1 MNPRQLLRRNTKH
14 EIEEQSDEIPQSWT
28 KNEKLETPKTKQTI
42 FMDWTKEEIKFLK
55 TLSDPDKI
63 QGFLDSIEYNPVYEC
78 RSPRYVIKKRSA
90 HCFEGALFAAAALQ
104 FNGYKPLIV
113 DLKAFNDDDHVI
125 TVFKEDG
132 HWGAVAKSNF
142 TSLRYREPVYR
153 SLRELVMSYFDF
165 YFNLDGDKSLR
176 SYSLPLDL
184 TIYNSRNWATTDED
198 LEFIGDKL
206 ELLRHY
212 PVVSQK
218 MIKNLKRASELMMK
232 AGMLGSNA
240 EGLFKPGVRSEV

>member
-1 MNPRQLLRRNTKH
+1 
-14 EIEEQSDEIPQSWT
+14 
-28 KNEKLETPKTKQTI
+28 
-42 FMDWTKEEIKFLK
+42 MDWTKDEIRFLK

-63 QGFLDSIEYNPVYEC
+63 QGFLDSIDYNPNYEC
-78 RSPRYVIKKRSA
+78 RSPRWVIKKRSA
-90 HCFEGALFAAAALQ
+90 HCFEGALFSAAVLQ

-113 DLKAFNDDDHVI
+113 DLKAYNDDDHVI

-165 YFNLDGDKSLR
+165 YFNIVGDKSLR
-176 SYSLPLDL
+176 SYSRPLDL
-184 TIYNSRNWATTDED
+184 TMYNSRNWTTTDED
-198 LEFIGDKL
+198 LEYIGDKL
-206 ELLRHY
+206 EKIIHY
-212 PVVSQK
+212 PVVNKK
-218 MIKNLKRASELMMK
+218 MIRKLKKASDIILQ

-240 EGLFKPGVRSEV
+240 DGLFKPR